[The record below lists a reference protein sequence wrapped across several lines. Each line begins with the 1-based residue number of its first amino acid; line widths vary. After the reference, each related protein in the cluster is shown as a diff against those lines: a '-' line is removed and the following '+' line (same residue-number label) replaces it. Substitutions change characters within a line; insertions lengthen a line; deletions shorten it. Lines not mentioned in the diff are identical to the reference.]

1 MFKKIALAGLAT
13 ALLFGA
19 IPAQAAVGLNGI
31 SLNGM
36 RQNGLSLNGMRAN
49 GLSLNGT
56 RANGLSL
63 NGMRANGLS
72 LNGLRANDLSLNG
85 VARKGTAT
93 TGAESAKPGQDTAT
107 RFQLVSVKLP
117 PATR

>member
-36 RQNGLSLNGMRAN
+36 RQ
-49 GLSLNGT
+49 
-56 RANGLSL
+56 NGLSL